1 MNDTS
6 KPAGYDHDKQG
17 AAGGGNVGGGKP
29 GVAHTVAA
37 GKSAGEGKAKE
48 SKETGKTF
56 FIDDR
61 EVDLRDGE
69 TIFRAARRL
78 DIKLPHLC
86 YSPAPGYRPD
96 GNCRVCM
103 VEIEGERVL
112 AASCIRTPSPGM
124 KVKTQTDRAKTAR
137 KMVAELLLTDQPDI
151 KVAHDPDSELWKIIK
166 RDDLRAGR
174 FPRRETDEVS
184 APDRSHVA
192 MAVNLDACIQCNL
205 CVRACREVQVNDV
218 IGMAGRGH
226 LEKIVFDFD
235 DPMGAST
242 CVACGECVQA
252 CPTGALMPATM
263 VDDDNVYK
271 GKPDRTVDSVC
282 PYCGVGCQLTYEIK
296 DDQIVAV
303 TGRDGPANANR
314 LCVKGRF
321 GFDYVANPQRLL
333 KPMIRKDGVPKVPHE
348 NIDPSNPWTHFR
360 EATWEEALDRAASGL
375 KKIRDRDGSDALA
388 GFGSAKGSNEE
399 AYLFQKLVRT
409 GFGTNNVDHCTRLCH
424 ASSVSALL
432 EGVGSAAVTATFNE
446 CKNSELIIVIGAN
459 PTENHPVAATFFKQ
473 AAKRGAKL
481 VVMDP
486 RGQALKRHAWKMMQF
501 KNGTDV
507 AMLNAML
514 NVIVEEKLYD
524 QQYIQTYVEG
534 FDAWKENVKQ
544 FTPEEMEP
552 ICGIEAATLREVA
565 RAYARAE
572 SSIIFWGMGV
582 SQHTHGTDNAR
593 CLIALA
599 LITGQIGRP
608 GTGLHPLRGQNNVQG
623 ASDAGLIPMFFPDY
637 KSVENPEIRAQY
649 EKAWGV
655 KLPPKKGK
663 TVVEIM
669 DAVHADEI
677 KGMYVEGENPA
688 MSDPDL
694 NHARQAL
701 AHLEHLVVQDLFLTE
716 TAMYADVVLP
726 ASGWPEKDGTVTN
739 TNRQVQM
746 GRAAIPLPGNTRQD
760 LWIIQ
765 DIANRMGCGWTY
777 KHVGEVFNE
786 MARMMPALD
795 NITWERV
802 DREGAVTYPT
812 AGPDIPGRDVVFED
826 GFPRPGGFAKLVA
839 TKLQPPDE
847 VPDAE
852 YPFILSTGRQLEHW
866 HTGSMT
872 RRATVLDSLEPTASA
887 QLSRG
892 AIQKLGIQP
901 GDMVRVTTRRG
912 TVELAAR
919 QDEAVPDGVVFIPFA
934 YVEAAANLLTNPKL
948 DPFGKIPEFKFCA
961 AKVEAVVP
969 QREAAE

>member
-1 MNDTS
+1 MADNAQS
-6 KPAGYDHDKQG
+6 SQ
-17 AAGGGNVGGGKP
+17 
-29 GVAHTVAA
+29 
-37 GKSAGEGKAKE
+37 
-48 SKETGKTF
+48 TF

-61 EVDLRDGE
+61 EIDIRQGE
-69 TIFRAARRL
+69 SIFRAARRL

-86 YSPAPGYRPD
+86 YTPKPGYRAD

-112 AASCIRTPSPGM
+112 AASCIRTPTPGM

-137 KMVAELLLTDQPDI
+137 QMVAELLLTDQPAI
-151 KVAHDPDSELWKIIK
+151 EVAHDPDSELWKIVK
-166 RDDLRAGR
+166 RQKLAAGR
-174 FPRRETDEVS
+174 FPKREARAVP

-252 CPTGALMPATM
+252 CPTGALMPSTM
-263 VDDDNVYK
+263 VDENNVYK

-282 PYCGVGCQLTYEIK
+282 PYCGVGCQLTYQIK
-296 DDQIVAV
+296 DDKIVAV
-303 TGRDGPANANR
+303 TGKNGPANQNR

-321 GFDYVANPQRLL
+321 GFDYVEHKQRLT
-333 KPMIRKDGVPKVPHE
+333 KPMIRKEGVPKIPHE
-348 NIDPSNPWTHFR
+348 VIDPSNPWTHFR
-360 EATWEEALDRAASGL
+360 AATWDEALDRAAGGFV
-375 KKIRDRDGSDALA
+375 KIRDRDGAKALA

-424 ASSVSALL
+424 ASSVAALL

-446 CKNSELIIVIGAN
+446 CKNSDVIIVIGAN

-481 VVMDP
+481 IVMDP
-486 RGQALKRHAWKMMQF
+486 RGQALKRHAWQMMQF
-501 KNGTDV
+501 RNGADV

-514 NVIVEEKLYD
+514 NVIVTEKLYD

-534 FDAWKENVKQ
+534 FGPFAESIKD
-544 FTPEEMEP
+544 FTPEEMAP
-552 ICGIEAATLREVA
+552 ICGIDAATLRKVA
-565 RAYARAE
+565 RTYARAE
-572 SSIIFWGMGV
+572 SAIIFWGMGV

-593 CLIALA
+593 CLIALS
-599 LITGQIGRP
+599 LITGQVGRP

-637 KSVENPEIRAQY
+637 KSVESPEIRAKY
-649 EKAWGV
+649 EQAWGV
-655 KLPPKKGK
+655 KLDPKRGK

-669 DAVHADEI
+669 NAVHADEI

-694 NHARQAL
+694 NHAREAL

-716 TAMYADVVLP
+716 TAVYADVILP
-726 ASGWPEKDGTVTN
+726 ASAWPEKDGTVTN

-746 GRAAIPLPGNTRQD
+746 GRQALPLPGDTRQD

-765 DIANRMGCGWTY
+765 EIANRMGCGWSY
-777 KHVGEVFNE
+777 KHVGEVYTE
-786 MARMMPALD
+786 MASMMPALD
-795 NITWERV
+795 NISWERV
-802 DREGAVTYPT
+802 AREGAVTYPSD
-812 AGPDIPGRDVVFED
+812 APDQPGRDVVFD
-826 GFPRPGGFAKLVA
+826 KGFPRPGGFGKLVA
-839 TKLQPPDE
+839 AKLTPPDE
-847 VPDAE
+847 VPDRE
-852 YPFILSTGRQLEHW
+852 YPFILTTGRQLEHW
-866 HTGSMT
+866 HTGAMT
-872 RRATVLDSLEPTASA
+872 RRASVLDSIEPSAVASV
-887 QLSRG
+887 SRG
-892 AIQKLGIQP
+892 TFAKLGIAP
-901 GDMVRVTTRRG
+901 GDMIRVTTRRG
-912 TVELAAR
+912 TVELSAR
-919 QDEAVPDGVVFIPFA
+919 QDDAVPDGVVFIPFA
-934 YVEAAANLLTNPKL
+934 FVEAAANLLTNPAL

-961 AKVEAVVP
+961 ARVEPADAA
-969 QREAAE
+969 REAAE